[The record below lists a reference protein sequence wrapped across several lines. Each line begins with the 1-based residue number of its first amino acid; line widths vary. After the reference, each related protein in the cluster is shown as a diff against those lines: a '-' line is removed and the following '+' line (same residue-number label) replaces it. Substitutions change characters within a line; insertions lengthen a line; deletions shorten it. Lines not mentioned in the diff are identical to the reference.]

1 MNRKRS
7 SDSSMFPDTIA
18 GVLRLCSLLAIGTGL
33 FAIVAGGA
41 LLYTGLAGQL
51 ELERAE
57 SAAEREA
64 RRVSDRVDLLRD
76 ALRDPSV
83 IDLARSLAAGE
94 SDDVDELRRALVDGG
109 LGNLVEVR
117 VVAGAT
123 TDIALR
129 EHDRLDFAAL
139 ETVLEASGRSAADVR
154 VHDPGTAEETLAF
167 AQALPGEEGVIFA
180 RTTVNMLTSALGAS
194 ERLDYLALVQGE
206 GSNRV
211 VLREIGNRQGGG
223 QRSLPIDG
231 SHLELAWYKGIVS
244 AGISGRDAFIILAT
258 GVIILMS
265 GLLIRRRTPLA
276 RHLEQEHDGAGAIK
290 HRPPVARSESGVAP
304 AGGETASPVAPR
316 GEATNG
322 DTGQTGSP
330 DGTAEPLGDTGAWE
344 GDQTQEV
351 DLPDLPA
358 WLEESESRSLGE
370 LVGDGESAGESELP
384 VTRAGVETGSWF
396 ESHEQLTGVDT
407 DMFTAD
413 GLRGEGLDP
422 ALAEITGRAIGSE
435 MRARGVERTVTG
447 RDGRRDST
455 EQLTA
460 FIRGLNRAGI
470 DVFNLDIAPLPVIGA
485 AAARWTGGSAAWI
498 GGGHLPFSHAGIQ
511 CMLGGVFASEEDWKG
526 IRQRIENDA
535 FESGQGIVESR
546 EFRSTYLDEL
556 AGDVTLERPLKVVV
570 DCGNG
575 ASAMVLPEAYER
587 LGAEVIVLHGE
598 IDDVQAGH
606 DPDPADAAN
615 LEDLRLSVRSVSAD
629 LGLAFDSEGSRLGV
643 VAEDGRILPSD
654 VVLMLLAG
662 SGLQGEG
669 GGIVVADG
677 LVSGVVDP
685 WLRRSGAETVRFGG
699 GRALLQGRSR
709 DEGVMLGASST
720 GHFFF
725 GLAWQPADD
734 AIRAGARLMARLDSE
749 KQPLGRLAA
758 RLPVPRGG
766 KPLAIDIEHEIE
778 PFLTRLRDRGEAFG
792 FEARAFS
799 GGVILTAEEGRAAV
813 QCGARASEVLIR
825 IEAEGG
831 ADPESLRE
839 RVQALVSGVHPE
851 LTLPA

>member
-1 MNRKRS
+1 
-7 SDSSMFPDTIA
+7 MFPDTIA
-18 GVLRLCSLLAIGTGL
+18 GVLRICSLLAIGTGL

-41 LLYTGLAGQL
+41 FLYIGLAGQL

-57 SAAEREA
+57 GAAERKA
-64 RRVSDRVDLLRD
+64 RRLSDRIDLLRD

-83 IDLARSLAAGE
+83 IELARSLASGE
-94 SDDVDELRRALVDGG
+94 SEDIEALRQALVDGG
-109 LGNLVEVR
+109 FGNLVEVR
-117 VVAGAT
+117 VVPGAT

-129 EHDRLDFAAL
+129 ERDDLDFAAL
-139 ETVLEASGRSAADVR
+139 ETVLEASGQGAADVR

-167 AQALPGEEGVIFA
+167 AQALPGDEGVIFA
-180 RTTVNMLTSALGAS
+180 RTTVNMMTSALQAS

-206 GSNRV
+206 GSGRV
-211 VLREIGNRQGGG
+211 ILRAIGSRQGGG

-231 SHLELAWYKGIVS
+231 SRLELAWYKGVVS

-258 GVIILMS
+258 GVIILMG

-276 RHLEQEHDGAGAIK
+276 RHLEREHEASGVIR
-290 HRPPVARSESGVAP
+290 HEPPIARSDSGIESG
-304 AGGETASPVAPR
+304 GGRTAAPVAPR
-316 GEATNG
+316 GEATRDTPGESDSLDAGAEPIG
-322 DTGQTGSP
+322 DTGT
-330 DGTAEPLGDTGAWE
+330 WE

-358 WLEESESRSLGE
+358 WLEESESRSLEE
-370 LVGDGESAGESELP
+370 LVGDGDSAEESELP
-384 VTRAGVETGSWF
+384 GTAAGVETGSWF
-396 ESHEQLTGVDT
+396 ESHEQLTGIDT

-413 GLRGEGLDP
+413 GLHGDRLDP
-422 ALAEITGRAIGSE
+422 ALAEITGRAVGSE
-435 MRARGVERTVTG
+435 MQARGVDRAVTG
-447 RDGRRDST
+447 RDGRHDSA

-460 FIRGLNRAGI
+460 FIRGLNQAGI
-470 DVFNLDIAPLPVIGA
+470 DVLNLDIAALPVIGA
-485 AAARWTGGSAAWI
+485 AAERWTGGSAAWI

-511 CMLGGVFASEEDWKG
+511 FMLEGVFARDEDWAG
-526 IRQRIENDA
+526 IRRRIENDA

-546 EFRSTYLDEL
+546 EFRTTYIDQL
-556 AGDVTLERPLKVVV
+556 AADAKLERPLKVVV

-587 LGAEVIVLHGE
+587 LGAEVVVLHGE
-598 IDDVQAGH
+598 LDDVQAGH
-606 DPDPADAAN
+606 DPDPAEAAN

-643 VAEDGRILPSD
+643 VAEDGKILSSD

-662 SGLQGEG
+662 VAGSRESGG
-669 GGIVVADG
+669 VVVTDG
-677 LVSGVVDP
+677 LVSGVLDP
-685 WLRRSGAETVRFGG
+685 WLQRSGAETVRFGG
-699 GRALLQGRSR
+699 GRASLQARSR
-709 DEGVMLGASST
+709 EDGVMLAGSST

-725 GLAWQPADD
+725 GLGWQPTDD
-734 AIRAGARLMARLDSE
+734 AIRAGARLLALVDSE
-749 KQPLGRLAA
+749 KQPIGRLAA

-766 KPLAIDIEHEIE
+766 KPLVIEIE
-778 PFLTRLRDRGEAFG
+778 QEIETFLDELRERGKDFG
-792 FEARAFS
+792 FEARAFR
-799 GGVILTAEEGRAAV
+799 GGVILISEEGRAAV
-813 QCGARASEVLIR
+813 QRGTRLHEILIG
-825 IEAEGG
+825 IETEGG